1 MQQLP
6 FSILFAWAFF
16 VVKFYRTIYSFT
28 FSAAF
33 GRSLSLSLPLFVL
46 RDMLAILVRLHN
58 TQILCTFPRNV
69 NNSWFLSRKLLS
81 AGIWKISPVQ
91 CASMCVCVCG
101 FFWCDS
107 MATVPC
113 VGLSQFWHRFAFCMV
128 SLCPFFSFF
137 SIFSSVVVDAA
148 TKFHSLRFMICY
160 FAATVFSFSLYCI
173 ALHTLCTLC
182 YATKAATS
190 NENRRKTDHKKWAKL
205 NYSRI

>member
-1 MQQLP
+1 MVQQLP

-33 GRSLSLSLPLFVL
+33 GRFLFLSLFPTIYLWSSFVFIIHKFCARSHVMWITVGFCHGNYYPQKYEKSHLF
-46 RDMLAILVRLHN
+46 
-58 TQILCTFPRNV
+58 NV
-69 NNSWFLSRKLLS
+69 
-81 AGIWKISPVQ
+81 PV
-91 CASMCVCVCG
+91 CVCVCG

-107 MATVPC
+107 IATVPC

-137 SIFSSVVVDAA
+137 SIFPSVVVDAA
-148 TKFHSLRFMICY
+148 TKFHSLCFMICY
-160 FAATVFSFSLYCI
+160 FAATIFSFSLHCN

>member
-33 GRSLSLSLPLFVL
+33 GRSLPLSLPLFVL

-81 AGIWKISPVQ
+81 AEIWKISPVQ
-91 CASMCVCVCG
+91 CASMCVCMWLLLVRFHGNCTVCWFVSILTQICILYG
-101 FFWCDS
+101 LTVSVLLIFFNFPFGRGRCCNKI
-107 MATVPC
+107 P
-113 VGLSQFWHRFAFCMV
+113 FA
-128 SLCPFFSFF
+128 PFYDLLFRGNCFLFF
-137 SIFSSVVVDAA
+137 
-148 TKFHSLRFMICY
+148 
-160 FAATVFSFSLYCI
+160 I
-173 ALHTLCTLC
+173 ALHCIAHTMHTLLC
-182 YATKAATS
+182 NKSS
-190 NENRRKTDHKKWAKL
+190 NQQWK
-205 NYSRI
+205 